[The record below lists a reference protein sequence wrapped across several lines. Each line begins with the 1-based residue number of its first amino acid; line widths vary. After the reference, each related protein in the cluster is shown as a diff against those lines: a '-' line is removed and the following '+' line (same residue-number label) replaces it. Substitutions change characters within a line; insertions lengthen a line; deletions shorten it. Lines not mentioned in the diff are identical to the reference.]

1 MIWYYVVAHILK
13 TALRYLISYHL
24 YSSVRMDNHCHL
36 VLSRPKGRDR
46 EGSGLEESRL
56 RATVTTV
63 VSVFSFMLL
72 LIVRIKS

>member
-1 MIWYYVVAHILK
+1 MGIEKGMGL
-13 TALRYLISYHL
+13 
-24 YSSVRMDNHCHL
+24 C
-36 VLSRPKGRDR
+36 PKGRDR